1 MENKR
6 ITETGPVGLKGLN
19 YKQEEPKSIYDIIGA
34 SLAEG
39 KHITPQ
45 YLRALT
51 PSSTLESVGLEALE
65 AGYGDSKFDEGALYS
80 DLDSLNDL
88 RAVKQSAFGQI
99 MNGVGKMGVLT
110 GTTFLDNTLGTVM
123 GLLNMGIEAARG
135 NIHSGSDVLNAFID
149 NPVSS
154 FLQDVNNKSE
164 EWMPNY
170 ETEYQQNL
178 PWWKKMATASFIG
191 DHFLKNLGFFA
202 GAYLSG
208 MTSAKL
214 LTNASTINKA
224 KQIFK
229 GVTNTKGEAL
239 KTASDVVKAYK
250 TGDAIMDGQKL
261 TSNIASAAKK
271 VRNQEYLVKI
281 GAGISGSIGE
291 SRMEALSGSEED
303 YNYRFGLLQQQKQQ
317 ELNSIDSYIFENY
330 PELFEYSL
338 PVEGNTPI
346 PRALKKE
353 GIQLKKELIKGIEE
367 KYKAHETELA
377 NNRIQFANN
386 AFLWNLA
393 VTSLDNIF
401 QFGEAF
407 TGGLTKARS
416 LAAVKNLAKGTY
428 KGETKGIIGN
438 TIDMLSSPVSEGTQE
453 MLQRSIQV
461 AEERWSAQ
469 KFNKYYGSAL
479 DPKAIDAKKNYLVNF
494 FNATSDVYTNP
505 EDWENFVLGAITS
518 LVPLPGGGSRFWT
531 APKANKQEGE
541 YNKSVAEAL
550 NAIVSDPNKRE
561 WLFHL
566 SRLDSAN
573 SKQEEAIE
581 TNDSFS
587 FKNAEMDKAVSSVIT
602 YTQGDKFQDLLDTI
616 EEAYD
621 VTEEDVDTI
630 KALSVDKETGKSIF
644 DGMTNKQ
651 IVEHFKSGKENALKN
666 AKKIHDIYSNMSV
679 LFTGKTQEFI
689 NSATYLAST
698 IDDRENRIK
707 QITSNVIN
715 DINTNINNF
724 KELYGYDPIETLQ
737 DIHDLNTYFSEEDKA
752 LLQHTTASKKG
763 KKALET
769 LSKRQIAKSKR
780 KQMSGKILGY
790 SNPIRKLEAKKA
802 SEGLTEKEEKLL
814 QKYKEK
820 QQKAKTSM
828 DKAIQ
833 VIEDLKEFKYTKE
846 DVSKT
851 QVANVRDQLQDLVH
865 LLNERE
871 IFVDEL
877 NELQK
882 NPEVFD
888 VSLAKDVTNSYNAFI
903 KAKKEQNYKT
913 LKRFTTNRKEAIKT
927 AYEEGKFTPSSLEA
941 LATEKNDEEMLKDI
955 KEINKLMSLSR
966 RVFNIIKDTNGRIYD
981 GTNKDIINIKNNI
994 GNSIQ
999 KIVNN
1004 AATEKEAIVTIENY
1018 LTKVASNSNPII
1030 AKIASNIQKEFNKS
1044 KENTTSAS
1052 SKKTSST
1059 NTTATK
1065 KNKSNKESPL
1075 IKYKKNPKLLD
1086 DLSEEELK
1094 DLIINSDLFDLFGLT
1109 DPSELDSFDKEGMI
1123 ENIKL
1128 DLENYEI
1135 SEENDDEV
1143 EEEESTEETEE
1154 EENEEEE
1161 ETSEDGVISIS
1172 NKEKIIT
1179 APARKVIERKS
1190 SSDAVFDS
1198 SMPIVDTKKGTEE
1211 LYVEGEIETGYSWTA
1226 GQHSSEYE
1234 IDLLKDPNE
1243 RKLVK
1248 RDRWFND
1255 VFDRL
1260 RVSEFVNS
1268 GELSKIWLLADSL
1281 GEQLPITFVQ
1291 LRNQG
1296 HGDTAAQTNTYGAE
1310 DLFLAV
1316 DWAVVEEMNSR
1327 VPEEYR
1333 YKIPE
1338 NSEYFKYDFY
1348 KDSSNTSS
1356 GKSKMQVIGKFDP
1369 VYNSKGK
1376 VSKSYNTLV
1385 EKVKEKTDNIKYV
1398 DNEGNVKRSKFVAS
1412 NITTTLDW
1420 VFSGRLVK
1428 QNEAFDTVKQRDLLG
1443 IVPKKDGKLIDLNG
1457 EIQLAIITPN
1467 GEVVLGDD
1475 LEGIVIEPN
1484 QNRPKSSVTTNSRR
1498 LATPWIK
1505 IREADGRVYYKAV
1518 RIKKFD
1524 NSYIDDSSAI
1534 ATKIKS
1540 VIKNILKTKN
1550 EELIKNNLSLL
1561 RQYLYIPDDNKLFVN
1576 LKTNKIKIG
1585 ENSISLDSS
1594 VEDVY
1599 NFVKQQGYTF
1609 TFGLDSNMSLMDVI
1623 NSNILTTDLAQLHN
1637 ANASMIVGRME
1648 FNNDGTYVVYP
1659 HDNLI
1664 NKLHNEIHLGKKG
1677 FQPGRGFSAPI
1688 KIQGDNNTYI
1698 KSDNGN
1704 YYIEID
1710 GHREE
1715 VTDLSDTTKIIIDF
1729 MIELPSRAK
1738 TRDVDNIPWFGDKK
1752 DTKSATYIYPY
1763 KVGNTTYYISDRGH
1777 LLSEEELQQFNIW
1790 KRKNADAKKRDKAKV
1805 FLEKALK
1812 GKSEE
1817 KVTITEEDIMNKKKE
1832 TIKEYLSNNNLTEI
1846 SEKDVRDVLKISRK
1860 QVKELMDS
1868 IVEEDGLYVENE
1880 TIKILKIK
1888 DEPASTLSPNTTAP
1902 EAPKNVVQNP
1912 VQNTKFTSRKKAAR
1926 KQTRESTKPENN
1938 FSVLTSTEIEEMVSV
1953 LSRVASKMP
1962 AELQNLRREILSLL
1976 PESKSITGLQT
1987 WLANTLADTKIN
1999 TKNIEDL
2006 YSKANSEDFENITT
2020 LKDLFTEIKQ
2030 ALEC

>member
-1 MENKR
+1 MSKK
-6 ITETGPVGLKGLN
+6 ITETGPVGLKGIN
-19 YKQEEPKSIYDIIGA
+19 REKNKDIFD
-34 SLAEG
+34 SLTDFYMSG
-39 KHITPQ
+39 NT
-45 YLRALT
+45 LT
-51 PSSTLESVGLEALE
+51 PESTATLWASPAVENVGMKALE
-65 AGYGDSKFDEGALYS
+65 AGYGESRFDKYATYY

-88 RAVKQSAFGQI
+88 RAAKQTAFGQI
-99 MNGVGKMGVLT
+99 MNGTGKMGVLT
-110 GTTFLDNTLGTVM
+110 GTTFLDNTLGTVI
-123 GLLNMGIEAARG
+123 GLLNIGAEAIQG

-154 FLQDVNNKSE
+154 FLQNVNNKSE

-178 PWWKKMATASFIG
+178 PWWKKIATANFIG

-202 GAYLSG
+202 GAYFSG
-208 MTSAKL
+208 MASAKL
-214 LTNASTINKA
+214 LTSATAINKT
-224 KQIFK
+224 KQLFK
-229 GVTNTKGEAL
+229 GVVNTKGEAL

-250 TGDAIMDGQKL
+250 TGDAIMDGQKIA
-261 TSNIASAAKK
+261 SNVASAARK
-271 VRNQEYLVKI
+271 VRNQEYLIKI
-281 GAGISGSIGE
+281 ASGISGSVGE

-303 YNYRFGLLQQQKQQ
+303 YNYRFELLQQQKQQ

-393 VTSLDNIF
+393 ITSLDNIY

-407 TGGLTKARS
+407 TGGITKARGI
-416 LAAVKNLAKGTY
+416 AAVRNLAKGVY
-428 KGETKGIIGN
+428 KGEKKGIIGN
-438 TIDMLSSPVSEGTQE
+438 TIDMLSSPISEGTQE
-453 MLQRSIQV
+453 MLQRSTQI
-461 AEERWSAQ
+461 AEERWSAK
-469 KFNKYYGSAL
+469 KFNEYYGSAL
-479 DPKAIDAKKNYLVNF
+479 DPKALDAKKKYLANF
-494 FNATSDVYTNP
+494 FNATSDVYTDP
-505 EDWENFVLGAITS
+505 EEWENFVLGAVTS

-531 APKANKQEGE
+531 APKANKEAGE
-541 YNKSVAEAL
+541 YNQSVAEAM
-550 NAIVSDPNKRE
+550 NKIASDPNKRE
-561 WLFHL
+561 WIFHL
-566 SRLDSAN
+566 SRLDSAT
-573 SKQEEAIE
+573 SKQEEAVAF
-581 TNDSFS
+581 NDAFS

-602 YTQGDKFQDLLDTI
+602 YTQGDKFQDLLDII

-630 KALSVDKETGKSIF
+630 KALSIDKETGKSVF
-644 DGMTNKQ
+644 EGMTNKQ
-651 IVEHFKSGKENALKN
+651 IVKHFKAGKETALKN

-679 LFTGKTQEFI
+679 LFTGKSQEFI
-689 NSATYLAST
+689 NSATYLAAT

-715 DINTNINNF
+715 AINTNINNF
-724 KELYGYDPIETLQ
+724 REVYGYDPVEALQ

-763 KKALET
+763 KKILET
-769 LSKRQIAKSKR
+769 LSKKQKAKAKR

-790 SNPIRKLEAKKA
+790 SNPIKRLEAKKA

-871 IFVDEL
+871 IFADEL

-882 NPEVFD
+882 NPEIFEE
-888 VSLAKDVTNSYNAFI
+888 SLAKDVANFYNTFI
-903 KAKKEQNYKT
+903 KAKKEQNYKA

-966 RVFNIIKDTNGRIYD
+966 RVFNIIKDTNNRIYD
-981 GTNKDIINIKNNI
+981 GTNGDIINIKNNI
-994 GNSIQ
+994 GNSLQ
-999 KIVNN
+999 KIVND
-1004 AATEKEAIVTIENY
+1004 AATEKEASVAIENY
-1018 LTKVASNSNPII
+1018 LTKVASNPNPII

-1059 NTTATK
+1059 NTTSTK
-1065 KNKSNKESPL
+1065 KNKSNKENPL

-1094 DLIINSDLFDLFGLT
+1094 NLIINSDLFDLFGLT
-1109 DPSELDSFDKEGMI
+1109 DPSELDSFDKEGMV
-1123 ENIKL
+1123 ENIKI
-1128 DLENYEI
+1128 DLEDYEI
-1135 SEENDDEV
+1135 SEENDDKV

-1154 EENEEEE
+1154 EENEEGE
-1161 ETSEDGVISIS
+1161 ETSEDGVVSIS

-1190 SSDAVFDS
+1190 ASDAVFDS
-1198 SMPIVDTKKGTEE
+1198 SIPIVDTKKGTEE
-1211 LYVEGEIETGYSWTA
+1211 LYVEGEIETGYSWTI

-1234 IDLLKDPNE
+1234 IDPLKDPKE

-1248 RDRWFND
+1248 RDRWFNG
-1255 VFDRL
+1255 VFERL
-1260 RVSEFVNS
+1260 KVGEFVNS

-1281 GEQLPITFVQ
+1281 GEQLPVTFVQ

-1296 HGDTAAQTNTYGAE
+1296 HKEEAAKINTYGAE

-1316 DWAVVEEMNSR
+1316 DWAVVEEMNKR
-1327 VPEEYR
+1327 APEEYR

-1356 GKSKMQVIGKFDP
+1356 GKSKMQVIGKFDL
-1369 VYNSKGK
+1369 VYNSKGE
-1376 VSKSYNTLV
+1376 VSKSYKTLV

-1398 DNEGNVKRSKFVAS
+1398 DNEGSLKQSKFVAS

-1428 QNEAFDTVKQRDLLG
+1428 QNDTFNTVKQRDLLDV
-1443 IVPKKDGKLIDLNG
+1443 VPKKDGKLIDLNG

-1524 NSYIDDSSAI
+1524 SFYTDDSSAI

-1540 VIKNILKTKN
+1540 VLKNIIKTKN

-1561 RQYLYIPDDNKLFVN
+1561 RQYLYVPDDNKIFVN
-1576 LKTNKIKIG
+1576 LKTNEIKIG
-1585 ENSISLDSS
+1585 ENSISLESS

-1599 NFVKQQGYTF
+1599 NFVKQQGYAF

-1659 HDNLI
+1659 HDNLT

-1677 FQPGRGFSAPI
+1677 FQSGRGFSAPI
-1688 KIQGDNNTYI
+1688 KIQGDENTYI

-1715 VTDLSDTTKIIIDF
+1715 VIDLSDTTKIIIDF
-1729 MIELPSRAK
+1729 MIELPSRTK
-1738 TRDVDNIPWFGDKK
+1738 TRDADKIPWFGGKK
-1752 DTKSATYIYPY
+1752 GTKSATYIYPY

-1777 LLSEEELQQFNIW
+1777 LLSEEELQQFNIA
-1790 KRKNADAKKRDKAKV
+1790 KRKNVDAKKRDKAKA

-1817 KVTITEEDIMNKKKE
+1817 KVTLTKEDIMNKKKE
-1832 TIKEYLSNNNLTEI
+1832 IIKEYLSNNNLTEI
-1846 SEKDVRDVLKISRK
+1846 SEKDIRDVLKINRK
-1860 QVKELMDS
+1860 QVKEFMDS

-1880 TIKILKIK
+1880 IIKVLKTK
-1888 DEPASTLSPNTTAP
+1888 DESASTLPSTTTMP
-1902 EAPKNVVQNP
+1902 EVPKNP

-1938 FSVLTSTEIEEMVSV
+1938 FSVLTSAEIEEMVSV
-1953 LSRVASKMP
+1953 LSRVASKIP
-1962 AELQNLRREILSLL
+1962 TELQNLRREVLSLL
-1976 PESKSITGLQT
+1976 PESKSIIGLQT

-2006 YSKANSEDFENITT
+2006 YNKASSEDFENIDT

-2030 ALEC
+2030 TLEC